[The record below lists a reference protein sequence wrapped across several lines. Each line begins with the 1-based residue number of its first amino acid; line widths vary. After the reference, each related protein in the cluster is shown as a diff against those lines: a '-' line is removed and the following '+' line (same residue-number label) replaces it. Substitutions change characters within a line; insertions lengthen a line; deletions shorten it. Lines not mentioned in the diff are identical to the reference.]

1 MVLARRVGTCFLHFH
16 LNPTEVG
23 HYILNATARLY
34 LYLED
39 LCSFIHIMIG
49 IGYNLMQCYTILILS
64 QAVLSLITSYSLGKT
79 PIQLQ
84 SHMFQ

>member
-1 MVLARRVGTCFLHFH
+1 
-16 LNPTEVG
+16 
-23 HYILNATARLY
+23 
-34 LYLED
+34 
-39 LCSFIHIMIG
+39 MIG

-84 SHMFQ
+84 SHIMFQ

>member
-1 MVLARRVGTCFLHFH
+1 MWLTDLFRDVLILHGSSQTSGHMLLHFH

-39 LCSFIHIMIG
+39 LVHSSI
-49 IGYNLMQCYTILILS
+49 
-64 QAVLSLITSYSLGKT
+64 
-79 PIQLQ
+79 
-84 SHMFQ
+84 